1 MLESLDSRDPGPA
14 VPPGWPANS
23 GSPTGQGPRASRAQL
38 PVAFVARR
46 ISDDDPDIGAAIAIH
61 DALIYEFGGLA
72 TTQFE
77 PGDASLALPIRSGV
91 ER

>member
-1 MLESLDSRDPGPA
+1 MLESLDYRDPGPA

-46 ISDDDPDIGAAIAIH
+46 ISDDYPDIGAAIAIH
-61 DALIYEFGGLA
+61 DALIYALGGLA
-72 TTQFE
+72 ATQFE
-77 PGDASLALPIRSGV
+77 PGDAYPGLPIRRGV